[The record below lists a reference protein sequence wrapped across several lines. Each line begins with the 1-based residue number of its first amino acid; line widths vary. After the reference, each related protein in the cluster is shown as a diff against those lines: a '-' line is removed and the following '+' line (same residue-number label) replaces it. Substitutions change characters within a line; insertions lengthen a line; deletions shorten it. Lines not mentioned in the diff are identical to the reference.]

1 MEQSHTAVGVPRS
14 ISPPTP
20 RTPPRAGRGVL
31 EMKNDD
37 RGSCE
42 MVPGIGGDDTEQLLP
57 SRSAP
62 RGERG
67 SDAGIGIASTSSR

>member
-1 MEQSHTAVGVPRS
+1 
-14 ISPPTP
+14 
-20 RTPPRAGRGVL
+20 
-31 EMKNDD
+31 MKNDD